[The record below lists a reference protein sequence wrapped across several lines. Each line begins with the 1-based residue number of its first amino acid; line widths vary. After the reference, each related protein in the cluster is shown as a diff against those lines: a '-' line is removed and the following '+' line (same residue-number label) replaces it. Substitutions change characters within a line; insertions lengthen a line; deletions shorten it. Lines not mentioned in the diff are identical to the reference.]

1 MAKNLKAIGEVFDW
15 PATSATTSGALVVI
29 GALVGVALED
39 AEEGEVVAVRVEGVF
54 DLPKAAGA
62 IEQGARVYWNGSAI
76 ATSGDTFAG
85 VAYEAAEADAD
96 IVSVKLNAAATAAAS
111 GGD

>member
-15 PATSATTSGALVVI
+15 PATAATTSGQLVVI
-29 GALVGVALED
+29 GALVGVALKD

-76 ATSGDTFAG
+76 AASGDTFAG
-85 VAYEAAEADAD
+85 VAYEAAAADD
-96 IVSVKLNAAATAAAS
+96 DTVQVKLNAAAAAAAA